1 MAFYP
6 CFPATFGGNLI
17 NKVVITII
25 KQRLSVQA
33 TYTLFKCFCCNSY
46 SDNKLDS
53 WRLSPCIIV
62 LFCLFTLVTVIFSIR
77 LRVAI
82 ENRRVYT

>member
-17 NKVVITII
+17 NKDVITII

-53 WRLSPCIIV
+53 WRLSPCMIV
-62 LFCLFTLVTVIFSIR
+62 LLCLFTLVTV
-77 LRVAI
+77 
-82 ENRRVYT
+82 